1 MLNIVKSSS
10 KKILFWFIDL
20 VNSQLKI
27 KEFIIDI
34 QFLNAYYKEI
44 VF

>member
-1 MLNIVKSSS
+1 MLNIVKSLC
-10 KKILFWFIDL
+10 KKFLFWFVDL
-20 VNSQLKI
+20 VNSRLKI